1 MLAAYFRVDPSDL
14 AHKHV
19 AEPRAAV
26 ASDIAV
32 LRSVPQLA
40 AAFRVT
46 GVVYDVDTGRIDI
59 VHSEVKE
66 PA

>member
-1 MLAAYFRVDPSDL
+1 MLAAYLNVAPTAL
-14 AHKHV
+14 ADKHV

-26 ASDIAV
+26 ASDINV
-32 LRSVPQLA
+32 LRSAPQIA
-40 AAFRVT
+40 ATFRIT

-59 VHSEVKE
+59 VHSEEKE